1 MDGER
6 EENIDTDPA
15 HCRQNAA
22 LLIRNASASPM
33 VGNSTAQWMR
43 LSAAAS
49 APSRTLPRAMCTT
62 GSPFPSEGPP
72 EVPDPPLVKAIWLGG
87 VGGTSLIFAGG
98 IAMGHNT
105 LLPAWAFFHG
115 AGATASALKKNAFET
130 VMHAGICKKDT
141 FDTFLT
147 PLFLTLHLPAL
158 SLNSPISL
166 PRPLHNFPCCHP
178 QVSPCIGMH
187 PHTGPLRRD
196 PLPCLPSSC
205 DHVNKSR

>member
-1 MDGER
+1 MIG
-6 EENIDTDPA
+6 
-15 HCRQNAA
+15 
-22 LLIRNASASPM
+22 S
-33 VGNSTAQWMR
+33 STAPWMR

-49 APSRTLPRAMCTT
+49 RPSRTLSRAMCTT

-141 FDTFLT
+141 FLT
-147 PLFLTLHLPAL
+147 PLLPSPFTCPLPHSTRPSPCPAPSTT
-158 SLNSPISL
+158 SLSPIL
-166 PRPLHNFPCCHP
+166 RFLHAVAYVH
-178 QVSPCIGMH
+178 
-187 PHTGPLRRD
+187 
-196 PLPCLPSSC
+196 
-205 DHVNKSR
+205 